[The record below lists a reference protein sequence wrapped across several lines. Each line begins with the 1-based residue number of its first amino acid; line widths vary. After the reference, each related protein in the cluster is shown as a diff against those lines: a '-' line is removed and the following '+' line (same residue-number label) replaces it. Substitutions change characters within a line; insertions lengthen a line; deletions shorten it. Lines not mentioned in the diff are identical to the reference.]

1 MCAENGMLP
10 DTFKLPEVVRMIT
23 EPYEATE
30 IVRNVNKYFT
40 EDAYLLYPMVNQ
52 PYTKQGKTKLIGLYK
67 LLLSKTYYYGSC
79 YHEKGYYSLVPD
91 LGRAYRMLTIN
102 NQIEFHAVMFSEDK
116 LKAAIG
122 TYLICV
128 PRSLGASSMNSRVC
142 CRYLQRQMSVLTI
155 VYNLELTE
163 TLQGRFIPI
172 WFRLRFISR
181 VDLRKEKDGKYR
193 ICKQEDNY
201 PNDLKRAGLEIIPGL
216 ATFLDVCKFLLG
228 LLAAS
233 IGNYYLEN
241 NLFGP

>member
-1 MCAENGMLP
+1 MLP

-67 LLLSKTYYYGSC
+67 LFR
-79 YHEKGYYSLVPD
+79 V
-91 LGRAYRMLTIN
+91 LTIN

-116 LKAAIG
+116 LKAAIEL
-122 TYLICV
+122 TET
-128 PRSLGASSMNSRVC
+128 
-142 CRYLQRQMSVLTI
+142 LQ
-155 VYNLELTE
+155 ELTE
-163 TLQGRFIPI
+163 TLQGRFITI

-216 ATFLDVCKFLLG
+216 ATFLDICKFLLG

>member
-1 MCAENGMLP
+1 MDDPVKE
-10 DTFKLPEVVRMIT
+10 LPEVVRKIT

-52 PYTKQGKTKLIGLYK
+52 PYTKQGKKLIGLYK
-67 LLLSKTYYYGSC
+67 LFR
-79 YHEKGYYSLVPD
+79 V
-91 LGRAYRMLTIN
+91 LTIN

-116 LKAAIG
+116 LKAAIE
-122 TYLICV
+122 TNECADL
-128 PRSLGASSMNSRVC
+128 
-142 CRYLQRQMSVLTI
+142 
-155 VYNLELTE
+155 VYNNLELTE
-163 TLQGRFIPI
+163 TLQGRFITI

-216 ATFLDVCKFLLG
+216 ATFLDISRDKIMIVR
-228 LLAAS
+228 
-233 IGNYYLEN
+233 ND
-241 NLFGP
+241 P